1 MDRTASLEWLISPA
15 SREVFFSEY
24 WEKQPLVVRRSQP
37 DYFTRLL
44 SLDEVDRAITT
55 LDRHHPDITLKNA
68 DEAVALEEYVTGD
81 NSVDIVKVYQLF
93 EQGSTIILSYLD
105 TVVPALTAFC
115 QSLENEFSFPF
126 QTNVYL
132 TPARA
137 KGFKPHYDT
146 HDVFVLQVIGSKQW
160 TIYGTPVHLPFADQD
175 FDSAVHERGAPTL
188 EFELEAGDLAYIPRG
203 FVHDA
208 RSGERVSLHITA
220 GILSYTWTDLLLE
233 WIADICLKDPSF
245 RKALPPG
252 FARQGFDMKYARETF
267 GTLVRRLSR
276 DSGFEDV
283 FNRFVGEFLSAR
295 PPQMRGQMAQIQ
307 GLGLVGI
314 DSVVGPRP
322 GLSLRVGTNEA
333 STWIECGGRRI
344 SFPPHVAE
352 ALKFALGAP
361 KFTVGQLP
369 GTLDEGGKLVLV
381 RRLIREGLLF
391 AEQ

>member
-1 MDRTASLEWLISPA
+1 MERTASLEWLISPA
-15 SREVFFSEY
+15 RREVFFSEY

-37 DYFTRLL
+37 EYFSCLL

-55 LDRHHPDITLKNA
+55 LDRHYPDITLKNA

-81 NSVDIVKVYQLF
+81 NGVDIVKVYQLF
-93 EQGSTIILSYLD
+93 EQGSTIVLSYLD
-105 TVVPALTAFC
+105 TIVPALTAFC

-146 HDVFVLQVIGSKQW
+146 HDVFVLQVSGSKQW
-160 TIYGTPVHLPFADQD
+160 TIYGTPLQLPLADQD

-188 EFELEAGDLAYIPRG
+188 QFELEAGDLAYIPRG

-208 RSGERVSLHITA
+208 RSGEHVSLHITA
-220 GILSYTWTDLLLE
+220 GILIYTWTDLFLE
-233 WIADICLKDPSF
+233 WIADVCLRDSTF

-252 FARQGFDMKYARETF
+252 FARQEFDMQSAGETF
-267 GTLVRRLSR
+267 ETLVRRLSR
-276 DSGFEDV
+276 DSNFDDV

-295 PPQMRGQMAQIQ
+295 SPQLRGQMAQIQ
-307 GLGLVGI
+307 RLDLVGI
-314 DSVVGPRP
+314 NSVVGARP
-322 GLSLRVGTNEA
+322 GLSLRVGTNGA
-333 STWIECGGRRI
+333 STWIECRERRI
-344 SFPPHVAE
+344 SFPPHVTE
-352 ALKFALGAP
+352 ALRFALGGP

-369 GTLDEGGKLVLV
+369 GTLDEAGKLVLV
-381 RRLIREGLLF
+381 RRLIREGLLV
-391 AEQ
+391 AE